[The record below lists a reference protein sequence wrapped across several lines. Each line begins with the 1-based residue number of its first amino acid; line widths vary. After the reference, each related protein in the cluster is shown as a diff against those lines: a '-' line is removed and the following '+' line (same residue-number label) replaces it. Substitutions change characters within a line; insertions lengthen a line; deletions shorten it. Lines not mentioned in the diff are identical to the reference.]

1 MMIQFGLDDEQQ
13 QLRDVV
19 RSALSARAPLAS
31 VRSVVF
37 DGEGFDRGLWAELS
51 GQMGLTSL
59 TIPEQYGGSGY
70 TFVEQAVV
78 LEEMGRVAYPGPY
91 MSTAVLAPQVLLAA
105 ADESVRSELLPR
117 LASGE
122 VIATVAANGSTGIWS
137 TGFESATFDGQ
148 RLSGV
153 KIAVPD
159 AARADVIIATAT
171 GPSGPCLV
179 LVETTDS
186 GLHLEVEESLDPGRP
201 VANLRFEGAGARLIS
216 GSGDVLAA
224 VELAYDVIAVGVA
237 CEQVGVAGAAL
248 AMATE
253 YAQARKQFDRPIG
266 SFQAIKHMLADVY
279 MDNESAWSAAYYG
292 AWVVGS
298 SRSELSM
305 VAPLASAF
313 AADAAVSAVETNI
326 QVHGG
331 IGFTWEHD
339 AHFLVRRA
347 FASRQLV
354 SPPDRQRGRIAS
366 ALLTQ

>member
-1 MMIQFGLDDEQQ
+1 MIEFGLDDEQQ

-19 RSALSARAPLAS
+19 RSALTARAPLAS
-31 VRSVVF
+31 VRNVVF
-37 DGEGFDRGLWAELS
+37 GDDGFDRALWAELS
-51 GQMGLTSL
+51 GQMGLNSL

-70 TFVEQAVV
+70 GFVEQAIV

-91 MSTAVLAPQVLLAA
+91 MSTAVLATQVLLAVA
-105 ADESVRSELLPR
+105 EEAVRVDVLGR
-117 LASGE
+117 IASGDL
-122 VIATVAANGSTGIWS
+122 IATVAANGSTSVWS
-137 TGFESATFDGQ
+137 MGCDSATFDGQ
-148 RLSGV
+148 RLNGL

-159 AARADVIIATAT
+159 AVRADVIIVTATAA
-171 GPSGPCLV
+171 SGPCV
-179 LVETTDS
+179 VMVETSES
-186 GLHLEVEESLDPGRP
+186 GVHLEVEESLDPGRP
-201 VANLRFEGAGARLIS
+201 VANIRFENAAARLIS
-216 GSGDVLAA
+216 GDIDVTAA
-224 VELAYDVIAVGVA
+224 LERAFDVIAVGVA

-253 YAQARKQFDRPIG
+253 YAQARKQFGRPIG

-292 AWVVGS
+292 AWVVGNS
-298 SRSELSM
+298 TAEIPM

-313 AADAAVSAVETNI
+313 AADAVVSAVETNI

-354 SPPDRQRGRIAS
+354 NPPDRQRGRIAS
-366 ALLTQ
+366 ALLTR